1 MIGKVVSL
9 FLILA
14 LSLTGIASAQTYTPG
29 GEIQEQE
36 IFGISL
42 NNGDGGDFSIGDLI
56 EFDSDVAINGIYDA
70 KDEPVQD
77 EYNIQIKRGEVW
89 DTSNLV
95 TGLYIAYNM
104 QAYSWITI
112 TPFIPSDAKI
122 SFTTTR
128 QATVGD
134 NVLIDGKTNIDASL
148 SVVLTGQYDEWDV
161 ADNVIVDEGKFN
173 AKIGTS
179 NLPQGTYKLMVFY
192 DGGNDGYQP
201 SDIHST
207 STLILVMPKIVLNT
221 ISESTSTDSHIEI
234 SGTATG
240 TKGIEIWIVG
250 NGVAGLTTIPSK
262 GQFDASFDID
272 SVEYWFTQQGMV
284 NAPMELKRGEYVVLV
299 VNPGIDGAFRYKGS
313 LERTGML
320 LAMPSGPNRFLTN
333 MEMSDNLDLISVS
346 IVSIDL
352 PSIKLGDAV
361 ITGDDVMIGGMT
373 NLADGTLIMVTTPR
387 GIYYTEALNN
397 SFSVLI
403 EGLGEGEHKIE
414 VCDDMNTAYDTRM
427 FTISASSASSVDI
440 PPVIEELPVEKEDKE
455 GGSLIWIYV
464 ILGVVIV
471 GGLAFIFLKKKE

>member
-1 MIGKVVSL
+1 MIGKIVSL
-9 FLILA
+9 VLILA
-14 LSLTGIASAQTYTPG
+14 LSFTGIASAQTYIPG

-36 IFGISL
+36 ICGISL
-42 NNGDGGDFSIGDLI
+42 NNEDGGDFNIGDLI
-56 EFDSDVAINGIYDA
+56 LFDNDVSINGIYDA
-70 KDEPVQD
+70 KDEPAQD
-77 EYNIQIKRGEVW
+77 EYNAQIKKGEVW
-89 DTSNLV
+89 DTSNLS
-95 TGLYIAYNM
+95 TGLYIAYNT
-104 QAYSWITI
+104 QAWSWITI
-112 TPFIPSDAKI
+112 IPFMPSDAKI

-128 QATVGD
+128 QATIGD
-134 NVLIDGKTNIDASL
+134 NILIDGKTNIDASL
-148 SVVLTGQYDEWDV
+148 SVVLTSQYDEWDV

-173 AKIGTS
+173 VKIDTS
-179 NLPQGTYKLMVFY
+179 NLPQGTYKLTVLY
-192 DGGNDGYQP
+192 DEGNDGYQP

-207 STLILVMPKIVLNT
+207 STLILVMPEIVLGS
-221 ISESTSTDSHIEI
+221 ISERTSTDSHIEV
-234 SGTATG
+234 SGIATG
-240 TKGIEIWIVG
+240 TKEIEIWIVG
-250 NGVAGLTTIPSK
+250 NGVAGLTTIPAK

-272 SVEYWFTQQGMV
+272 SIEYWFTQQGIV

-352 PSIKLGDAV
+352 PLIELGDA
-361 ITGDDVMIGGMT
+361 IINGNDVMISGRT
-373 NLADGTLIMVTTPR
+373 NLSDGTLIIVTTPR

-403 EGLGEGEHKIE
+403 EGLGAGDHKIE

-427 FTISASSASSVDI
+427 FTISPSVDI
-440 PPVIEELPVEKEDKE
+440 PPVIDIEEQAEEEDKKAS
-455 GGSLIWIYV
+455 GGIPIWIYV
-464 ILGVVIV
+464 IFGVVIV